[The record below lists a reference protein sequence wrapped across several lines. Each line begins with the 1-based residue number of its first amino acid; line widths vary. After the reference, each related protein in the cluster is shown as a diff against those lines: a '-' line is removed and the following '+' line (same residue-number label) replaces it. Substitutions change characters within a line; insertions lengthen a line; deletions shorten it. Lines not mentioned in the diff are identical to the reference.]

1 MAEQKQGSTRTLPK
15 NIRQIGTSSGT
26 SRVYLEDYVYTYLHA
41 QEELDAWTYR
51 GFVLLGKI
59 ERGKDFARY
68 FISGLIRVE
77 DEFFKDCMLEF
88 GDETWAYIYKEMK
101 QYYEDLE
108 IVGWGQDVSN
118 ASAGLA
124 AEIERNHKQNFNIH
138 KNVLF
143 LLNLAEQEEAFYVFE
158 KNMLQR
164 KEGYYVYYEKNPQM
178 QDYMIES
185 RKNPAELQIAP
196 EEIGEPLV
204 HSYREALLEKKA
216 QMSARK
222 WNGVLYTTS
231 MMLVLSVCVLGVS
244 TVSNV
249 EKMQNLESAVS
260 QITGHGGQESG
271 VPAMSQNTGSSE
283 SGSGKE
289 KAAGEGKS
297 GSGEDSGTGNGQS
310 GSGEGSGT
318 GNGQSGGGENSATD
332 NGKTGSGENTG
343 NEQSDGGENTGSGN
357 GQSGSGEN
365 AGTGNGQ
372 SGNGENAGS
381 GNGQS
386 GSGAGSGSGNGES
399 SADGSSAD
407 KPGAQSGD
415 DESGN
420 ASGSKSGKKE
430 SDGGNGESD
439 KQDSEQVSS
448 DSLDAESLS
457 EAQRYLLQGY
467 YIVKKGDSLVGISK
481 KIYGTPAKAR
491 KICKLNGIDDMDKIY
506 AGQRL
511 ELP

>member
-185 RKNPAELQIAP
+185 HKSPAELQIAP

-297 GSGEDSGTGNGQS
+297 ASGEDSGTGNGQS
-310 GSGEGSGT
+310 GGGEGSGT
-318 GNGQSGGGENSATD
+318 GNGQA
-332 NGKTGSGENTG
+332 GSGENTG
-343 NEQSDGGENTGSGN
+343 S
-357 GQSGSGEN
+357 
-365 AGTGNGQ
+365 GNGQ

-386 GSGAGSGSGNGES
+386 GGGEDTGTGNGQSGSGEDSGAGNGES

-415 DESGN
+415 DENGK

-448 DSLDAESLS
+448 DSLDAESLT

-467 YIVKKGDSLVGISK
+467 YVVKKGDSLVGISK

>member
-185 RKNPAELQIAP
+185 RKSPAELQIAP

-249 EKMQNLESAVS
+249 EKMQNLESTVS
-260 QITGHGGQESG
+260 RISGQSGGQTAG
-271 VPAMSQNTGSSE
+271 ADVPAMSQNTQLQKEAGRKPDDTDETNDTDKTNGSDKINGPDETNADSNTKNDSSKNDGQDQAAGYPQGADVQEDGQASKDGQSEQGGSGQDAGPGSSGDVE
-283 SGSGKE
+283 
-289 KAAGEGKS
+289 
-297 GSGEDSGTGNGQS
+297 T
-310 GSGEGSGT
+310 
-318 GNGQSGGGENSATD
+318 SA
-332 NGKTGSGENTG
+332 
-343 NEQSDGGENTGSGN
+343 
-357 GQSGSGEN
+357 
-365 AGTGNGQ
+365 
-372 SGNGENAGS
+372 
-381 GNGQS
+381 
-386 GSGAGSGSGNGES
+386 
-399 SADGSSAD
+399 
-407 KPGAQSGD
+407 
-415 DESGN
+415 
-420 ASGSKSGKKE
+420 
-430 SDGGNGESD
+430 
-439 KQDSEQVSS
+439 
-448 DSLDAESLS
+448 LS
-457 EAQRYLLQGY
+457 EAQTYLLQGY
-467 YIVKKGDSLVGISK
+467 YVVKKGDSLVGISK
-481 KIYGTPAKAR
+481 KIYGNAKKAK
-491 KICKLNGIDDMDKIY
+491 KICDLNGIEDMDKIFV
-506 AGQRL
+506 GQKL

>member
-185 RKNPAELQIAP
+185 RKSPAELQIAP

-271 VPAMSQNTGSSE
+271 VPAMSQNIGSSE

-289 KAAGEGKS
+289 KAADEGKS
-297 GSGEDSGTGNGQS
+297 ASGEDSGTGNGQS
-310 GSGEGSGT
+310 G
-318 GNGQSGGGENSATD
+318 
-332 NGKTGSGENTG
+332 NGK
-343 NEQSDGGENTGSGN
+343 
-357 GQSGSGEN
+357 
-365 AGTGNGQ
+365 
-372 SGNGENAGS
+372 NAGS

-386 GSGAGSGSGNGES
+386 GGGEDTGTGNGQSGSGEDSGAGNGES

-415 DESGN
+415 DENGK

-448 DSLDAESLS
+448 DSLDAESLT

-467 YIVKKGDSLVGISK
+467 YVVKKGDSLVGISK

>member
-185 RKNPAELQIAP
+185 RKSPAELQIAP

-271 VPAMSQNTGSSE
+271 VPVMSQNTGSSE

-289 KAAGEGKS
+289 KAADEGKS
-297 GSGEDSGTGNGQS
+297 ASGEDSGTGNGQS
-310 GSGEGSGT
+310 GSGE
-318 GNGQSGGGENSATD
+318 D
-332 NGKTGSGENTG
+332 
-343 NEQSDGGENTGSGN
+343 
-357 GQSGSGEN
+357 
-365 AGTGNGQ
+365 
-372 SGNGENAGS
+372 
-381 GNGQS
+381 
-386 GSGAGSGSGNGES
+386 SGAGNGES

-415 DESGN
+415 DENGK

-448 DSLDAESLS
+448 DSLDAESLT

-467 YIVKKGDSLVGISK
+467 YVVKKGDSLVGISK

>member
-185 RKNPAELQIAP
+185 RKSPAELQIAP

-289 KAAGEGKS
+289 KAADEGKS
-297 GSGEDSGTGNGQS
+297 ASGEDSGTGNGQS
-310 GSGEGSGT
+310 GSGE
-318 GNGQSGGGENSATD
+318 D
-332 NGKTGSGENTG
+332 
-343 NEQSDGGENTGSGN
+343 
-357 GQSGSGEN
+357 
-365 AGTGNGQ
+365 
-372 SGNGENAGS
+372 
-381 GNGQS
+381 
-386 GSGAGSGSGNGES
+386 SGAGNGES

-415 DESGN
+415 DENGK

-448 DSLDAESLS
+448 DSLDAESLT

-467 YIVKKGDSLVGISK
+467 YVVKKGDSLVGISK

>member
-1 MAEQKQGSTRTLPK
+1 VAEQKQGSTRTLPK

-185 RKNPAELQIAP
+185 RKSPAELQIAP

-271 VPAMSQNTGSSE
+271 VPAMSQNIGSSE

-289 KAAGEGKS
+289 KAADEGKS
-297 GSGEDSGTGNGQS
+297 ASGEDSGTGNGQS
-310 GSGEGSGT
+310 G
-318 GNGQSGGGENSATD
+318 
-332 NGKTGSGENTG
+332 NGK
-343 NEQSDGGENTGSGN
+343 
-357 GQSGSGEN
+357 
-365 AGTGNGQ
+365 
-372 SGNGENAGS
+372 NAGS

-386 GSGAGSGSGNGES
+386 GGGEDTGTGNGQSGSGEDSGAGNGES

-415 DESGN
+415 DENGK

-448 DSLDAESLS
+448 DSLDAESLT

-467 YIVKKGDSLVGISK
+467 YVVKKGDSLVGISK

>member
-185 RKNPAELQIAP
+185 RKSPAELQIAL

-271 VPAMSQNTGSSE
+271 VPVMSQNTGSSE

-289 KAAGEGKS
+289 KAADEGKS
-297 GSGEDSGTGNGQS
+297 ASGEDSGTGNGQS
-310 GSGEGSGT
+310 GGREGSGT
-318 GNGQSGGGENSATD
+318 GNGQA
-332 NGKTGSGENTG
+332 GSGENTG
-343 NEQSDGGENTGSGN
+343 S
-357 GQSGSGEN
+357 
-365 AGTGNGQ
+365 GNGQ

-386 GSGAGSGSGNGES
+386 GGGEDTGTGNGQSGSGEDSGAGNGES

-415 DESGN
+415 DENGK

-448 DSLDAESLS
+448 DSLDAESLT

-467 YIVKKGDSLVGISK
+467 YVVKKGDSLVGISK